1 MTVIRPG
8 DANETAVAWKQALTR
23 TNGPTSLILTRQ
35 DLPILDQSQATGDA
49 SKGGYL
55 LVDAANADL
64 TIIATGSEVSL
75 SVDASKLLAEHGVT
89 ARVVS
94 LPSWEIFFQQDQAYQ
109 DKILGPKTTPRLTVE
124 AGVTTGWGKFTKGN
138 GASVGID
145 QYGASG
151 PGAKVLAHFGF
162 TKEHVAATALRLLG
176 KNQLAD
182 EIEPPKGQGETSG
195 EEAKGGEGHS

>member
-1 MTVIRPG
+1 
-8 DANETAVAWKQALTR
+8 
-23 TNGPTSLILTRQ
+23 
-35 DLPILDQSQATGDA
+35 
-49 SKGGYL
+49 
-55 LVDAANADL
+55 
-64 TIIATGSEVSL
+64 VSL

-109 DKILGPKTTPRLTVE
+109 EKVLGPKTTPRLTVE
-124 AGVTTGWGKFTKGN
+124 AGVTTGWEKFTQGN
-138 GASVGID
+138 GASIGID
-145 QYGASG
+145 RYGASG

-162 TKEHVAATALRLLG
+162 TKEHVAAVALRMLG
-176 KNQLAD
+176 KDQLAD